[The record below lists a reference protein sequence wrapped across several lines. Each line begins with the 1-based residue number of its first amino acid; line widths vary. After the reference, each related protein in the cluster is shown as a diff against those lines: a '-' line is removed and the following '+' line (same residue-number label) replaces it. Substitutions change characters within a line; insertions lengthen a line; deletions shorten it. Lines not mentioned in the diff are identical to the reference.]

1 MSPVQVRVSPPQIYK
16 KSPLRKKGDFFYDVS
31 KHEFDS
37 MSEIYFLY
45 SIFAFSSIFCY
56 TFSMTTN
63 ISVLLEILSSIRH
76 EWLYADAI
84 ITKIESGNLQNED
97 IGDIAEL
104 IKESISGIENK
115 DVQVKMKNILFQISL
130 IHLEEWDLKKQDLR
144 EADEVIAHL

>member
-1 MSPVQVRVSPPQIYK
+1 
-16 KSPLRKKGDFFYDVS
+16 
-31 KHEFDS
+31 
-37 MSEIYFLY
+37 
-45 SIFAFSSIFCY
+45 
-56 TFSMTTN
+56 MTTN